1 MLFRYR
7 YINHEIE
14 KFQKYSDF
22 LFLDVWTKARGTFN
36 SSKLNQNQELK
47 SIYETL
53 HYDDGA
59 WAQFFNSSIE
69 NIYTE
74 FLNLGK
80 AQRKELKRWY
90 LTNNRIHSLC
100 MNTNLSPVKYT
111 DIQENYPRLS
121 ILLKTFYERLYGST
135 SPFILDIFG
144 NLKELKKSH
153 YLGFINENFDG
164 HEGICPFCGLNSIK
178 GNDHTKLEAYDHFIP
193 KGKYPFNSINFR
205 NLAPMCHECNSSY
218 KLEQNPLMNIDP
230 ITNIITRRRAFY
242 PYSLENWNIVI
253 HVELQNPDLKNL
265 TKEEIQIV
273 TNCYGKDEELESW
286 MEVFG
291 IEERYKAKLLGIQA
305 GKQWYINLIDGIHS
319 ARKLLKKDDL
329 TKEDWYNFL
338 INQCNESLFA
348 DCNFLKKPFYEEC
361 VRINIT

>member
-1 MLFRYR
+1 MLFRYK

-14 KFQKYSDF
+14 KFQKYCDF
-22 LFLDVWTKARGTFN
+22 LFIHVWSKARGAFD
-36 SSKLNQNQELK
+36 SSKLNQYPELQT
-47 SIYETL
+47 IYETL
-53 HYDDGA
+53 HYDDGD

-74 FLNLGK
+74 FLKLGK

-90 LTNNRIHSLC
+90 LTNNRIQSLC
-100 MNTNLSPVKYT
+100 MNTNLRPVKYS
-111 DIQENYPRLS
+111 DIQVKYPRLS

-135 SPFILDIFG
+135 SPFILAIFG

-153 YLGFINENFDG
+153 YTDFINKNFDG

-193 KGKYPFNSINFR
+193 KGTYPFNSINFR

-230 ITNIITRRRAFY
+230 LTKEVNRRKAFF
-242 PYSLENWNIVI
+242 PYSTEKCNINI
-253 HVELQNPDLKNL
+253 QVELRNPDLKTL
-265 TKEEIQIV
+265 TKEEIGI
-273 TNCYGKDEELESW
+273 TTTCFGKADELESW

-291 IEERYKAKLLGIQA
+291 IEERYRAKLLGKKA
-305 GKQWYINLIDGIHS
+305 GINWYNKLNDGIHN
-319 ARKLLKKDDL
+319 AKKKLKNENL
-329 TKEDWYNFL
+329 TKEEWFEYL
-338 INQCNESLFA
+338 ICECDEDMIA

-361 VRINIT
+361 RRINII